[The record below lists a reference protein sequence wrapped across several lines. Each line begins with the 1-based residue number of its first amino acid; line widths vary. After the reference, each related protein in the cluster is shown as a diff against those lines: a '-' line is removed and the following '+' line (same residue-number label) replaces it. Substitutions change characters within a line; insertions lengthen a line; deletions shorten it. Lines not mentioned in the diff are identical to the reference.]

1 MLDRHQEGAIS
12 SAPELRNNQV
22 HEEGYR
28 SLQIRHATTD
38 SLPAPDVLTQEFV
51 DDLEAALEQF
61 SKIAARLT
69 RKAEVKPISEGT
81 D

>member
-1 MLDRHQEGAIS
+1 MLYRHQDGAF
-12 SAPELRNNQV
+12 R
-22 HEEGYR
+22 
-28 SLQIRHATTD
+28 TD
-38 SLPAPDVLTQEFV
+38 SLPAPDVLAQEFV